1 MCPKLANLTNGEVT
15 VAYNGANGSC
25 RYGGVATYSCEY
37 GYKLKGDKRRTCS
50 YGVWSGSEPCCEKCK
65 DQIVHV
71 IVVCS
76 HMIFSCHNCS
86 VSQAWQS
93 RKW

>member
-1 MCPKLANLTNGEVT
+1 MDGCADFVDCDDAECPNLSNPTYGEVT
-15 VAYNGANGSC
+15 VAYN
-25 RYGGVATYSCEY
+25 VATYSCRN

-71 IVVCS
+71 TVVCS
-76 HMIFSCHNCS
+76 YMIF
-86 VSQAWQS
+86 
-93 RKW
+93 